1 MRTLL
6 IIAAVLVSTVASA
19 QVQVRLRFANGGDT
33 RSVSPEDCANQRVF
47 VTWTSTGTACQ
58 DLAIWVTEGT
68 ECQETAAQQ
77 TSRFS
82 LTPVPVTT
90 LNQTKTGVVE
100 FDVSSLPFSDP
111 TDAGTRT
118 CGATGFEQEFRV
130 CASTR
135 ATDPYNI
142 GGACANSISKAAPA
156 KITYDAL
163 APGVP
168 TIEEVTALDEALRVR
183 VSEPSGSNKVK
194 LYVAL
199 PDGTLVASP
208 DRGLGQGDFEVEG
221 LENGVTYQL
230 TATAIDEAGNES
242 GASEVVDG
250 TPTKTNGF
258 MQEYVN
264 AHGKETGGCGAAG
277 GGVAGGAVLAVLG
290 FWLFSRRNRSW
301 LEQ

>member
-1 MRTLL
+1 M
-6 IIAAVLVSTVASA
+6 LVSTVASA
-19 QVQVRLRFANGGDT
+19 QVQVNLRFANGGDT

-47 VTWTSTGTACQ
+47 VTWTSTGTAACQ

-82 LTPVPVTT
+82 LTPVPQTT

-111 TDAGTRT
+111 SDAGTRT
-118 CGATGFEQEFRV
+118 CGASGFEQEFRV

-135 ATDPYNI
+135 AADAYT
-142 GGACANSISKAAPA
+142 GACANSVSKASPA
-156 KITYDAL
+156 KLTYDAL
-163 APGVP
+163 PPGVP
-168 TIEEVTALDEALRVR
+168 TIEEVSGLDEALRVR

-194 LYVAL
+194 LYVTL
-199 PDGTLVASP
+199 PDGTPVTSP
-208 DRGLGQGDFEVEG
+208 DRGVGQGDFEVEG

-230 TATAIDEAGNES
+230 AATAIDEAGNES
-242 GASEVVDG
+242 DKSEVVEG
-250 TPTKTNGF
+250 TPIKTNGF
-258 MQEYVN
+258 LQEYVD
-264 AHGKETGGCGAAG
+264 AGGKETGCGAAG